1 MILADA
7 LYYTSSTFQP
17 HSLIDLATL
26 TSAIGIALGTGKY
39 AGIFTNSDRLW
50 EQLAE
55 AGKITNDPLWRMP
68 LDDFYKKAMTKS
80 DVADYINSS
89 GKYGSAC
96 KAAIFLKEFVYGLS
110 DEGTVGKDITD
121 TGKGKN
127 DDMIEENIIDKDA
140 DELSKIRY
148 AHIDMACIMNASED
162 SYYNVKGATGMKN
175 IFNFSF
181 RE

>member
-7 LYYTSSTFQP
+7 LYYTSLTFQP

-39 AGIFTNSDRLW
+39 AGIFTNSNKLW
-50 EQLAE
+50 EQLSE

-89 GKYGSAC
+89 G
-96 KAAIFLKEFVYGLS
+96 I
-110 DEGTVGKDITD
+110 
-121 TGKGKN
+121 
-127 DDMIEENIIDKDA
+127 
-140 DELSKIRY
+140 ELSRSYKQF
-148 AHIDMACIMNASED
+148 IDYQLSIPKKS
-162 SYYNVKGATGMKN
+162 
-175 IFNFSF
+175 FSLD
-181 RE
+181 EIYSH